1 MERKKKVEVTELLG
15 MPTKFHK
22 GMGEESPPRI
32 KLSGRDWP
40 QPRAGEEA
48 DASSRPPVAKRWKVD
63 VQFLVGEVLHHT
75 E

>member
-40 QPRAGEEA
+40 QHHRVRKQNINMGEN
-48 DASSRPPVAKRWKVD
+48 KRSVKRRSGT
-63 VQFLVGEVLHHT
+63 QLSF
-75 E
+75 